1 MQSKQLELIE
11 LMYVYP
17 RHKNKKS
24 RIAPDMP
31 WIRHDA
37 YDVLHLINLLEV
49 TNFRSDEEV
58 VHERHR
64 FERLV
69 NEEMPAWIR
78 TYLQALTWLSKAA
91 AKPAT

>member
-1 MQSKQLELIE
+1 MQAKQLELIE

-17 RHKNKKS
+17 RHTSKKS
-24 RIAPDMP
+24 RITPDMP
-31 WIRHDA
+31 WDRNDA
-37 YDVLHLINLLEV
+37 YDVLHLINLMEV
-49 TNFRSDEEV
+49 TNVRSEEEV

-69 NEEMPAWIR
+69 NEKMPARIR